1 MAHVAVVERG
11 IFMGFA
17 KKFAES
23 IGSLG
28 PEILDEKV
36 SRWVLYGFLD
46 YVAVTLAGSNEQCTE
61 IARKVFGRG
70 SVGKSLIYGKADRM
84 SALDAALVNGTA
96 SHAHDFDDCNNSLGG
111 HPSAVLFPAILALA
125 EDTNATG
132 KEIMHA
138 YVVGFET
145 QARLGKAVHLHHYEK
160 GWHPTSTLGTFG
172 ATAACCAL
180 LKMAPSQIENA
191 LAIAASMSSGIKSN
205 FGTMTKPL
213 HAGLASRNGIQAAR
227 LAEAGFM
234 GSPDAFEHSQGFFE
248 VYNGRGTYDIEKVF
262 DSFGQ
267 PLDILDPGIAIKQ
280 YPCCASTHSAA
291 DVAIELYE
299 DEKIPIDEIKHVDV
313 WTHPRR
319 LKHTNKPDPQGVL
332 DAKFSVQYVVSRC
345 LLEGRVVLEHF
356 EEEAYNDPTVR
367 LLMDRLKAA
376 PHPDMDPESNDH
388 FGAEVRV
395 EKEDGTVVIR
405 TTRTARGRSSSD
417 PISAEKMRAKFNTC
431 ASRVLSLEQTNAVYN
446 AIQTFE
452 ECDNICAFSSLIE
465 KGDADLTRAAE

>member
-1 MAHVAVVERG
+1 
-11 IFMGFA
+11 MGFA
-17 KKFAES
+17 KQFAER

-28 PEILDEKV
+28 SDILDEKV
-36 SRWVLYGFLD
+36 KRWVIYGLLD
-46 YVAVTLAGSNEQCTE
+46 YVAVTLAGSNEPCTE
-61 IARKVFGRG
+61 IARKVFGQG

-96 SHAHDFDDCNNSLGG
+96 SHAHDFDDMNNSLGG

-145 QARLGKAVHLHHYEK
+145 QARLGKAVHMHHYEK

-172 ATAACCAL
+172 ATAACCTL
-180 LKMAPSQIENA
+180 LKMAPAQIENA
-191 LAIAASMSSGIKSN
+191 IAIAASMASGIKSN

-213 HAGLASRNGIQAAR
+213 HAGLACRNGIQAAC
-227 LAEAGFM
+227 LAQAGFM
-234 GSPDAFEHSQGFFE
+234 GAPDAFEHSQGFFE
-248 VYNGRGTYDIEKVF
+248 VYNGSGNYNIDKAF
-262 DSFGQ
+262 DGFGD

-280 YPCCASTHSAA
+280 YPCCGSTHSAA

-299 DEKIPIDEIKHVDV
+299 DEEIPIDEIKHVDV

-319 LKHTNKPDPQGVL
+319 LKHTNKPNPQGVL

-356 EEEAYNDPTVR
+356 EEGAYNDPTVR
-367 LLMDRLKAA
+367 LLMGRLKAA
-376 PHPDMDPESNDH
+376 PHPDMDPESYDH

-395 EKEDGTVVIR
+395 EKEDGTLVVR
-405 TTRTARGRSSSD
+405 ATKAARGRSSSD
-417 PISAEKMRAKFNTC
+417 PISVDKMRAKFDTC
-431 ASRVLSLEQTNAVYN
+431 AARVLPLEQRNAVYN
-446 AIQTFE
+446 AIQTVE
-452 ECDNICAFSSLIE
+452 ECDSIRAFSSLIE
-465 KGDADLTRAAE
+465 NRDADLTRAAE